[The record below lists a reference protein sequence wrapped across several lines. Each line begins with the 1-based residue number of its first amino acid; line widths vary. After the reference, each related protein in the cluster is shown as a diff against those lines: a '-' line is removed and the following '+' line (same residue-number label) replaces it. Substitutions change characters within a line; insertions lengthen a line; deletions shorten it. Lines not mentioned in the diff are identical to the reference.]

1 MTIQLLTIVLTV
13 KYRMIKVLVER
24 QAVYY
29 LRGHFLQN
37 LELAFQFVFQLL
49 EKRRLLQLHFHFLLQ
64 NSYFLLDLF
73 VLVVSVLECLLVL
86 VPLFLDAEK
95 LVFLPCQD
103 LRQLDQSVFSL
114 TEQHLVICL
123 VLLGLRMLL
132 VAGRRTPNIYLVA
145 VLDVDVNVFPKACHD
160 SFVSVLEFH

>member
-29 LRGHFLQN
+29 LRSHFLQN

-73 VLVVSVLECLLVL
+73 DLV
-86 VPLFLDAEK
+86 
-95 LVFLPCQD
+95 
-103 LRQLDQSVFSL
+103 
-114 TEQHLVICL
+114 
-123 VLLGLRMLL
+123 G
-132 VAGRRTPNIYLVA
+132 AGRLLLNFKRFWVIFEGV
-145 VLDVDVNVFPKACHD
+145 C
-160 SFVSVLEFH
+160 